1 MDGILNV
8 YKRKGMTSHDVV
20 NKIRHIFKTKQVGH
34 TGTLDPNA
42 EGVLVVCLNSATKL
56 VQFLEAD
63 TKKYRTELIIGK
75 STDTYDITGNVVESV
90 KDFDISL
97 DTVKEVINSFLGK
110 QKQIP
115 PIYSAIKVNG
125 KKLYDYALKNEEVN
139 IEARDIEILDIKLL
153 NDEIIKK
160 DDYLTVCFDVTVSKG
175 TYIRSLCFDIGQKLG
190 IPCCMG
196 DLLRLRSGAF
206 EIENAKTIEEIE
218 KGDYILKSLV
228 ESIKEIP
235 KIDVCDNLEL
245 MHKVK
250 NGMKISLKTFEE
262 KYNRIAFIEKE
273 NLLAIYEEFSEEKY
287 HYYRAVRVWK

>member
-1 MDGILNV
+1 MDGIINV

-20 NKIRHIFKTKQVGH
+20 NKMRHIFKTKQVGH

-63 TKKYRTELIIGK
+63 TKKYRAELIIGK
-75 STDTYDITGNVVESV
+75 STDTYDITGNVVEST
-90 KDFDISL
+90 KDFYVSL
-97 DTVKEVINSFLGK
+97 DTVKEAINSFLGK

-139 IEARDIEILDIKLL
+139 IETRDIEIFDIKLL

-160 DDYLTVCFDVTVSKG
+160 DDCLAIYFDVTVSKG

-196 DLLRLRSGAF
+196 DLLRLRSGVF

-218 KGDYILKSLV
+218 NGDYTLKSLV
-228 ESIKEIP
+228 ESINEIP